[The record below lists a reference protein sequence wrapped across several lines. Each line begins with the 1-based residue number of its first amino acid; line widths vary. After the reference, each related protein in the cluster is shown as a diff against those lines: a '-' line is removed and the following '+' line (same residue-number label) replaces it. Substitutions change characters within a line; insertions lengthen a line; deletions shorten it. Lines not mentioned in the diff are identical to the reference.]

1 MPYFKRLI
9 GAFCSSLTSQLY
21 QEYASHQLDEKEMKA
36 KYSWG
41 VMDFSVRIDKRI
53 KENAKRSQFVLQ
65 HETRMEI
72 VAVMDQTFKN
82 VLEFLIKKYPQSKH
96 KVVDTDLSKYI
107 VDVNRQFDPY
117 YDLVRNSGV
126 SFVDTTGKTDWTREI
141 KVWINLLISETKKVF
156 PIFKNKVKE
165 IFVGRDGSIDI
176 DNEIEYEISSKISET
191 VEPYSDEELELPGL
205 RLKSQQI
212 FRILT
217 KWI

>member
-1 MPYFKRLI
+1 
-9 GAFCSSLTSQLY
+9 
-21 QEYASHQLDEKEMKA
+21 
-36 KYSWG
+36 
-41 VMDFSVRIDKRI
+41 
-53 KENAKRSQFVLQ
+53 
-65 HETRMEI
+65 MEI